1 MLNYITQA
9 HGAISDDGW
18 VDYNDNVNNIVE
30 KVGEVEFDVNAFNES
45 MVRKSVLAESVSPFV

>member
-1 MLNYITQA
+1 MLNYIHQPY
-9 HGAISDDGW
+9 GAISDDGW

-45 MVRKSVLAESVSPFV
+45 MVRKSVLAESASPFV